1 MPVFAR
7 IKSNGKDYYV
17 SLESVN
23 PDAIYVLTFAPTND
37 DLYDNYTK
45 NHSSKSLTHKG
56 AESDGN
62 YGLSISNIQE
72 ALGIVKR
79 ENYDQVGTT
88 PEKIEANTTR

>member
-1 MPVFAR
+1 MGH
-7 IKSNGKDYYV
+7 STGKDYYV
-17 SLESVN
+17 SLEIVN
-23 PDAIYVLTFAPTND
+23 PDEIYVLTFAPTND
-37 DLYDNYTK
+37 DFYDDYKK

-88 PEKIEANTTR
+88 PEKIESSRRRI